1 MPPPDPPLIH
11 APPPICR
18 FEELARRENAFRDA
32 LHVRPTMLTR
42 FLTAQVRVFDVAL
55 EEIRAGQ
62 KRSHWMWFIFPQLR
76 GLGKSEMARLYGIS
90 SRREAEEFLQHPVLG
105 PRFRLAV
112 TILQDVVGKSAQEVF
127 GSVDATKLRS
137 SLTLFGELDDSG
149 LFQAALGRWFC
160 GEKDEAT
167 LKLLQREAI

>member
-1 MPPPDPPLIH
+1 
-11 APPPICR
+11 
-18 FEELARRENAFRDA
+18 
-32 LHVRPTMLTR
+32 MLTR
-42 FLTAQVRVFDVAL
+42 FLTAQVRVLDVVL

-90 SRREAEEFLQHPVLG
+90 SRRKAGEFLQHPVLG

-112 TILQDVVGKSAQEVF
+112 TILQDVVAKSAQEVF

-137 SLTLFGELDDSG
+137 SLSRRLSEL
-149 LFQAALGRWFC
+149 
-160 GEKDEAT
+160 EK
-167 LKLLQREAI
+167 RCRGSP